1 MNTMKHVV
9 VPVNP
14 TLEDSDLKDQSK
26 VNIPFP
32 ENRKTPSIHTNISE
46 CCVFLYWITRYIFIF
61 FALSFIGKIA
71 AKFIYWANETNNWEY
86 PDGWDWGDI
95 NPKIFLQALVGL
107 LVVMILIGCCCS
119 KS

>member
-1 MNTMKHVV
+1 MKHVV

-14 TLEDSDLKDQSK
+14 TLEDTDLKDQSK

-32 ENRKTPSIHTNISE
+32 ENRKTSSINTNISE

-71 AKFIYWANETNNWEY
+71 ALYIGLNKQIIGNIRM
-86 PDGWDWGDI
+86 DGTGEI
-95 NPKIFLQALVGL
+95 LILKIFLHW
-107 LVVMILIGCCCS
+107 
-119 KS
+119 